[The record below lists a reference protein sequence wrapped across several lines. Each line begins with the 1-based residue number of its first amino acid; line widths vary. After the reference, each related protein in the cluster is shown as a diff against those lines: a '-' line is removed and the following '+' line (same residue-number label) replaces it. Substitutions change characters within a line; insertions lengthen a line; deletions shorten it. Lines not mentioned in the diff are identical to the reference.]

1 MNEFFSRFGDS
12 YLCLH
17 MAAYCFAVSTYNI
30 IQPSL
35 STHQADV
42 YYHLPSD
49 ITDHVMSHITAGVH
63 NNWPKKSQDFANFLV
78 RYHNHMADFAQGQLL
93 QSLGK
98 GMLM

>member
-1 MNEFFSRFGDS
+1 
-12 YLCLH
+12 
-17 MAAYCFAVSTYNI
+17 
-30 IQPSL
+30 
-35 STHQADV
+35 
-42 YYHLPSD
+42 
-49 ITDHVMSHITAGVH
+49 MSHITAGVH